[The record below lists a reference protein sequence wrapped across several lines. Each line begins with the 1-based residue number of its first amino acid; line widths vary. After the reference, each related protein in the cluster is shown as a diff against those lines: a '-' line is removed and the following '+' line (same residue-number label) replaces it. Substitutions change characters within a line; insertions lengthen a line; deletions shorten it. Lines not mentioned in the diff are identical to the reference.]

1 MTTKPMAERAKPRSP
16 IAAEFAAKATE
27 VPTLIITLSQPI
39 ARTGGGITELSLREP
54 RGAALYGLNLREV
67 MQGDFQAAMALAQ
80 RITTP
85 AIHAGDLANL
95 PAADVAAI
103 TGAIGSFFMSQREK
117 EAISRMMGE
126 GEAA

>member
-1 MTTKPMAERAKPRSP
+1 MTTKPLRQRAAPQSP
-16 IAAEFAAKATE
+16 IAAEIAAKSAQ
-27 VPTLIITLSQPI
+27 VPTVSVALSQPI
-39 ARTGGGITELSLREP
+39 ARAGGDITELTLREP

-95 PAADVAAI
+95 PAADIAAI
-103 TGAIGSFFMSQREK
+103 TGAIGSFFMSQQEK
-117 EAISRMMGE
+117 AAIAAMMVAGT
-126 GEAA
+126 AD